1 MLEAILASSL
11 IATIITVFFQYI
23 TNKKSDT
30 LKYITNER
38 SQWRKELRSIAEEI
52 QNANQQDIKSILV
65 KLRMRI
71 NAYGI
76 SNPHD
81 YGRDGHLWLVIMT
94 MGEEDNI
101 EEFELSKELLITFIS
116 LLLKQDWE
124 RTKLEVKGNII
135 DAFLAVSYIGI
146 IGYLTYFNFFVCNLG
161 FDMELLGMIVLICC
175 DALLLH
181 TTIYRKLCQKDYD
194 KLFKD
199 KKDFR
204 DFGLNEKEIKRT
216 LLKSM
221 VKHLGVEIALTIV
234 VCVVY
239 FSRINIAYYEVHIYT
254 IFIMVIIAFSLEIV
268 QTLRMYNSFRDYI
281 HSVVLAWDF
290 YFAKY
295 DALVNKR
302 EENANQN

>member
-1 MLEAILASSL
+1 MLEMVLASSL
-11 IATIITVFFQYI
+11 IATIITVLFQYI
-23 TNKKSDT
+23 TNKKSDN

-38 SQWRKELRSIAEEI
+38 SQWRKELRSIAEEV
-52 QNANQQDIKSILV
+52 QNANQQNIKSALV

-76 SNPHD
+76 SNPND
-81 YGRDGHLWLVIMT
+81 YLRDGHLWLVMT
-94 MGEEDNI
+94 AMGEEDSI
-101 EEFELSKELLITFIS
+101 EEFELHKELLITFIS

-124 RTKLEVKGNII
+124 RAKEEVKGNII
-135 DAFLAVSYIGI
+135 DVLLVIIYLGL
-146 IGYLTYFNFFVCNLG
+146 IGYLTYFNFFVCKLG
-161 FDMELLGMIVLICC
+161 FEIQTLDMILVIGLEAC
-175 DALLLH
+175 LLH
-181 TTIYRKLCQKDYD
+181 RTIYRKLCKNDYD

-199 KKDFR
+199 EKDFR
-204 DFGLNEKEIKRT
+204 DFGLSEKEIKKV

-221 VKHLGVEIALTIV
+221 IGHLGIGIIFTIIIV
-234 VCVVY
+234 VSYSSKINMASYGAYVY
-239 FSRINIAYYEVHIYT
+239 II
-254 IFIMVIIAFSLEIV
+254 VIISLIAVFLEIMKA
-268 QTLRMYNSFRDYI
+268 LRMYNNFRDYI

>member
-239 FSRINIAYYEVHIYT
+239 FSRISIAYYEVHIYT

>member
-1 MLEAILASSL
+1 
-11 IATIITVFFQYI
+11 
-23 TNKKSDT
+23 
-30 LKYITNER
+30 
-38 SQWRKELRSIAEEI
+38 
-52 QNANQQDIKSILV
+52 
-65 KLRMRI
+65 MRI

>member
-1 MLEAILASSL
+1 
-11 IATIITVFFQYI
+11 
-23 TNKKSDT
+23 
-30 LKYITNER
+30 
-38 SQWRKELRSIAEEI
+38 
-52 QNANQQDIKSILV
+52 
-65 KLRMRI
+65 
-71 NAYGI
+71 
-76 SNPHD
+76 
-81 YGRDGHLWLVIMT
+81 
-94 MGEEDNI
+94 MGEEDSI

-124 RTKLEVKGNII
+124 RTKSEVKGNII

-146 IGYLTYFNFFVCNLG
+146 IGYLTYFNFAVCNLG
-161 FDMELLGMIVLICC
+161 FDMELLSMIVLICC

-221 VKHLGVEIALTIV
+221 VKHLGVGIALTIV
-234 VCVVY
+234 VCVMY

-268 QTLRMYNSFRDYI
+268 LALRMYNSFRDYI

-302 EENANQN
+302 EENENQN

>member
-254 IFIMVIIAFSLEIV
+254 IFIMIIAFSLEIV